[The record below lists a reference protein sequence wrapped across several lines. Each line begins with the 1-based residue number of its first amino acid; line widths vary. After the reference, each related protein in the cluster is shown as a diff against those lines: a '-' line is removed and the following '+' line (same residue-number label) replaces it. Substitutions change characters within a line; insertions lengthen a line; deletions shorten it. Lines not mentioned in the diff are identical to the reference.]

1 MIEKKFL
8 NKLNIIKVTITLDD
22 ITPLLHLLVVGA
34 FHSFE
39 LLHVDDAVNMLVE
52 LLEFHGSYVRLS
64 WLCDVYQT
72 KIEACDWIVAVRA
85 YLLHLLGCTL
95 FANKSVTHVHVSGS
109 YAWGA
114 AALVHMYDN
123 LNDTSKSTV
132 RQLAGYITLLQCWI
146 YEHFPSV
153 GFAIPT
159 EDYDERR
166 LRACQWTSGKALTVS
181 TYRRCLDRLTPDV
194 VCWISYGDHPS
205 FREFKIGPIDGH
217 SRPERIVQ
225 QFGYIQAIPSHH
237 AASSFSVEEIDDR
250 WMQFS
255 EYIAP
260 IGQLCAVLNHC
271 LPDYMDWLYM
281 ISHPFMSLAQPGDP
295 PRQPMAAAT
304 PNEADVDVH
313 HVRHA
318 VDGFV
323 AIANKLERLLNLR
336 ILTEGT

>member
-1 MIEKKFL
+1 MALMF
-8 NKLNIIKVTITLDD
+8 DYR
-22 ITPLLHLLVVGA
+22 GCA
-34 FHSFE
+34 
-39 LLHVDDAVNMLVE
+39 
-52 LLEFHGSYVRLS
+52 
-64 WLCDVYQT
+64 
-72 KIEACDWIVAVRA
+72 ACIRRRSK
-85 YLLHLLGCTL
+85 H
-95 FANKSVTHVHVSGS
+95 SGS

-146 YEHFPSV
+146 YEHFPSI

-194 VCWISYGDHPS
+194 
-205 FREFKIGPIDGH
+205 IGPIDGH

-271 LPDYMDWLYM
+271 LPDYMDWLCM

-295 PRQPMAAAT
+295 PRVLPIQ
-304 PNEADVDVH
+304 
-313 HVRHA
+313 
-318 VDGFV
+318 
-323 AIANKLERLLNLR
+323 
-336 ILTEGT
+336 